1 VRLSLLGS
9 GSSGNVAFVEAEEG
23 GATTRL
29 LVDAGLGKA
38 ETESRLA
45 RIERGLGLHCIDG
58 VLVTHDHNDHA
69 GHARALGRPLWAT
82 AGTRRACS
90 LEASLVRA
98 GEAFTVGAF
107 RVKPVLLP
115 HDGEETVG
123 YVLEAEG
130 ARVGILTDCGHDA
143 PEVAEGFA
151 GCDVLV
157 LETNHDAT
165 MLKHGPYPPS
175 LKRRVGGRLGHLS
188 NDQAAS
194 LLKQMAKLAPLPRLV
209 VAAHISQANNR
220 GSLAKSALDR
230 VLGRAYGRGLPGRVL
245 VAAANRPTPVIR
257 IENGTRAAGL
267 RLLSQGAGGG
277 GMNGEPSGR

>member
-1 VRLSLLGS
+1 MRLSLLGS

-23 GATTRL
+23 GAVTRV
-29 LVDAGLGKA
+29 LVDAGLPKT
-38 ETESRLA
+38 ETEQRLR
-45 RIERGLGLHCIDG
+45 RIDRSLGLHAIDA

-69 GHARALGRPLWAT
+69 GHARALGRPVWAT

-98 GEAFTVGAF
+98 GEPFAVGAL
-107 RVKPVLLP
+107 RVRPVLLP

-123 YVLEAEG
+123 YVLEGGG

-157 LETNHDAT
+157 LETNHDQT

-194 LLKQMAKLAPLPRLV
+194 LLRQMLKWAPLPRLV
-209 VAAHISQANNR
+209 IAAHISQANNR
-220 GSLAKSALDR
+220 SSLAKSALDR
-230 VLGRAYGRGLPGRVL
+230 VLGRPGRVI
-245 VAAANRPTPVIR
+245 VATANRPTAVID
-257 IENGTRAAGL
+257 I
-267 RLLSQGAGGG
+267 AGGKLSLLPLVREQL
-277 GMNGEPSGR
+277 MFDFSPTRVEAASD